1 MMNYQVADEA
11 LNQIVMA
18 ISDLGIHIA
27 DTAVL
32 APEADQGPR
41 LRLLG
46 RTAEDI
52 VILARA
58 GEALVRNMA
67 TAAP

>member
-1 MMNYQVADEA
+1 MIHPEIVDEA

-18 ISDLGIHIA
+18 IGDLGIHIG

-46 RTAEDI
+46 QMADDI
-52 VILARA
+52 VTLVRA
-58 GEALVRNMA
+58 GEAVLRNMG
-67 TAAP
+67 TAAF